1 MACTSCSTSDGGAP
15 KGCKNNGTC
24 GTDSCNKL
32 TVFDWLSNMSP
43 SNGEAIFDCVEVRF
57 KNGRKEF
64 YRNTEKLTLSIGDI
78 VATVASPGHDIGI
91 VTLTGE
97 LVKIQMKKKGVNHQ
111 SNEIPKIYRKAS
123 QKDIDI
129 WSVARDR
136 EEPMKVR
143 ARELAISHKLEMK
156 ISDIEFQGDG
166 SKATFYYTANDRVDF
181 RLLIKD
187 FAKEFSTRV
196 EMKQVGFRQEAARLG
211 GIGSCGRELC
221 CSTWLT
227 DFRSVNTS
235 AARYQQL
242 SLNPQKLAGQCGKL
256 KCCLN
261 YELDTYMD
269 ALKDFPDYDTKLVT
283 EKGDAICQKQDIF
296 KGLMWFAYTNNFAN
310 WHVLKIDQVKEI
322 IAENKLKNKVSSLED
337 FAIEIITEPEKDFNN
352 AMGQESLTRFDQPKK
367 KKKSNRKRKPGEA
380 AAVSNAI
387 VPNANKIQA
396 NKPQENNKPQAG
408 NQNKQNKP
416 NQPNKPNNSNDKKPE
431 EPRKP
436 IIITK
441 NENKK

>member
-1 MACTSCSTSDGGAP
+1 
-15 KGCKNNGTC
+15 
-24 GTDSCNKL
+24 
-32 TVFDWLSNMSP
+32 
-43 SNGEAIFDCVEVRF
+43 
-57 KNGRKEF
+57 
-64 YRNTEKLTLSIGDI
+64 
-78 VATVASPGHDIGI
+78 
-91 VTLTGE
+91 LTGE
-97 LVKIQMKKKGVNHQ
+97 LVKIQMKKKGVNHA
-111 SNEIPKIYRKAS
+111 SNDVPKIYRKAS
-123 QKDIDI
+123 QRDIDI
-129 WSVARDR
+129 WSTARDK

-143 ARELAISHKLEMK
+143 ARELAISQKLEMK

-166 SKATFYYTANDRVDF
+166 SKATFYYTAEARIDF

-269 ALKDFPDYDTKLVT
+269 ALQGFPDFDTKLVT

-296 KGLMWFAYTNNFAN
+296 KGLMWFAYTNDFAN
-310 WHVLKIDQVKEI
+310 WHVLKIEHVKEI

-337 FAIEIITEPEKDFNN
+337 FALEIVAEPEKDFNN

-367 KKKSNRKRKPGEA
+367 KKKSNRNNKRPNE
-380 AAVSNAI
+380 NAI
-387 VPNANKIQA
+387 VANNNRPGQPKPAGDNKIRP
-396 NKPQENNKPQAG
+396 NENIIKPA
-408 NQNKQNKP
+408 
-416 NQPNKPNNSNDKKPE
+416 
-431 EPRKP
+431 
-436 IIITK
+436 IK
-441 NENKK
+441 NEPKE